1 MLLTQTHFQSLKM
14 ESCYFN
20 MDKMASKGNM
30 DDITDTGIDALE
42 RLLRSNKISP
52 ESIQIYAKPK
62 AKNVEVLFGSFK
74 NDITDI
80 HILKVE
86 WSHLNSPSRLR
97 NLASKHISLN
107 PVQAEQIINYSALP
121 FNHENS
127 ESRRIAA
134 RKSISNYAEHNREL
148 KRLTRAQR

>member
-1 MLLTQTHFQSLKM
+1 VNSTKFAVLSLWIAFTAVI
-14 ESCYFN
+14 C
-20 MDKMASKGNM
+20 
-30 DDITDTGIDALE
+30 
-42 RLLRSNKISP
+42 
-52 ESIQIYAKPK
+52 
-62 AKNVEVLFGSFK
+62 FGSLALKNNVQKLENELNSINRKIK